1 MKKTILVVD
10 DYGSIRNFI
19 CEILQKK
26 GYATLGAANGNE
38 AYELL
43 LENPDEVSLVL
54 TDYNMPECTGFE
66 LLQKIRTNPGVSSI
80 PVVML
85 TTESNPDKMREAKE
99 AGLNAWIR
107 KPYRSETFFSQIEN
121 ALLSKAE

>member
-1 MKKTILVVD
+1 MKKTILVVE

-19 CEILQKK
+19 CEVLEKK
-26 GYATLGAANGNE
+26 GYATMGAANGNQ
-38 AYELL
+38 AYAIL
-43 LENPDEVSLVL
+43 LEKPDAVNLVL

-66 LLQKIRTNPGVSSI
+66 LLQKIRTNPGVSGI

-85 TTESNPDKMREAKE
+85 TTESNPEKMQAAKD

-107 KPYRSETFFSQIEN
+107 KPYRSETFFTSIEN
-121 ALLSKAE
+121 ALLQAP

>member
-1 MKKTILVVD
+1 MKKTILVVE

-19 CEILQKK
+19 CEVLQKK
-26 GYATLGAANGNE
+26 GYATLGAANGNQ
-38 AYELL
+38 AYAML
-43 LENPDEVSLVL
+43 LEQPDAVNLVL

-66 LLQKIRTNPGVSSI
+66 LLQKIRTNPGVSTI

-99 AGLNAWIR
+99 AGLNDWIR
-107 KPYRSETFFSQIEN
+107 KPYRSEIFFAQIEN
-121 ALLSKAE
+121 ALLSKA

>member
-1 MKKTILVVD
+1 MRKTILVVD

-19 CEILQKK
+19 CEVLQKK
-26 GYATLGAANGNE
+26 GYATLGAANGNQ
-38 AYELL
+38 AYAML
-43 LENPDEVSLVL
+43 LEQPDAVNLVL

-66 LLQKIRTNPGVSSI
+66 LLQKIRTNPGVSDI

-99 AGLNAWIR
+99 AGLNDWIR
-107 KPYRSETFFSQIEN
+107 KPYRSEIFFAQIEN
-121 ALLSKAE
+121 ALLSKA

>member
-19 CEILQKK
+19 CEVLEKK
-26 GYATLGAANGNE
+26 GYATLGAANGNQ

-43 LENPDEVSLVL
+43 LEKPDEVSLVL
-54 TDYNMPECTGFE
+54 TDYNMPECSGFE
-66 LLQKIRTNPGVSSI
+66 LLQKIRTNPGVSTI

-121 ALLSKAE
+121 ALLSKA

>member
-19 CEILQKK
+19 CEVLQKK

-43 LENPDEVSLVL
+43 LEKSEEVSLVL
-54 TDYNMPECTGFE
+54 TDYHMPECTGFE
-66 LLQKIRTNPGVSSI
+66 LLQKIRTNPGVSGV

-85 TTESNPDKMREAKE
+85 TTESNPDKMREANE

-107 KPYRSETFFSQIEN
+107 KPYRSEIFFAQIEN
-121 ALLSKAE
+121 ALLSKAQ